1 MFGSGNVTLIISIQ
15 EMNGIIKIIKSLKAS
30 SLLTK
35 IVSNIIKNEAT
46 EQKGGFLGM
55 LLASLAASLLENLLT
70 GTDTIRAG
78 ESIIRAGQDF

>member
-35 IVSNIIKNEAT
+35 TVSNIIKNEAT
-46 EQKGGFLGM
+46 EQKGGSLGM